1 MQLLIALDRMTQ
13 LQPRV
18 LKVQT
23 TANQNDQKM
32 GMPLQYCFSTLP
44 LEFAA
49 DSFCRE
55 NVRLDELNM
64 KKGIFY
70 VLMTLVTNISQG
82 LLCARKD
89 KGITEIVV
97 FAIAVLFFFSTCV
110 LAHANCTQTF
120 PNASFT
126 KTIYSLYRL
135 PLLGMREQTISDKS
149 LHWNSRVCKD
159 LERCAWYKSEGKKKQ
174 NSTRSAKNRCQIA
187 FNFQE
192 SYVSLL
198 IFSL

>member
-55 NVRLDELNM
+55 NARLDELNM

-97 FAIAVLFFFSTCV
+97 FAIAVLFFFLRV
-110 LAHANCTQTF
+110 YQHMQTV
-120 PNASFT
+120 PKPSQMLPSPKQFT
-126 KTIYSLYRL
+126 HYTGSLSW
-135 PLLGMREQTISDKS
+135 E
-149 LHWNSRVCKD
+149 
-159 LERCAWYKSEGKKKQ
+159 
-174 NSTRSAKNRCQIA
+174 
-187 FNFQE
+187 
-192 SYVSLL
+192 
-198 IFSL
+198 

>member
-55 NVRLDELNM
+55 NVRLDEL

-97 FAIAVLFFFSTCV
+97 FAIAVLFFFLRV
-110 LAHANCTQTF
+110 YQHMQTV
-120 PNASFT
+120 PKPSQMLPSPKQFT
-126 KTIYSLYRL
+126 HYTGSLSW
-135 PLLGMREQTISDKS
+135 E
-149 LHWNSRVCKD
+149 
-159 LERCAWYKSEGKKKQ
+159 
-174 NSTRSAKNRCQIA
+174 
-187 FNFQE
+187 
-192 SYVSLL
+192 
-198 IFSL
+198 

>member
-97 FAIAVLFFFSTCV
+97 FAIAVLFFFFYVCTSTCKLYPNLPKCFLHQNNLLIIQAPSPGNEGTNHIRQV
-110 LAHANCTQTF
+110 LA
-120 PNASFT
+120 
-126 KTIYSLYRL
+126 L
-135 PLLGMREQTISDKS
+135 EQSC
-149 LHWNSRVCKD
+149 LQGSRAMCMVQK
-159 LERCAWYKSEGKKKQ
+159 
-174 NSTRSAKNRCQIA
+174 
-187 FNFQE
+187 
-192 SYVSLL
+192 
-198 IFSL
+198 

>member
-32 GMPLQYCFSTLP
+32 GMPLQYCFSILP

-55 NVRLDELNM
+55 NARLDELSM
-64 KKGIFY
+64 KNGMFY
-70 VLMTLVTNISQG
+70 VLMILVTSISQG

-149 LHWNSRVCKD
+149 LHRNSRVCKD

>member
-82 LLCARKD
+82 LLFLCVYQHMQTVPKPSQMLPSPKQFTHYTGSLSWERGNKPYLTSPCT
-89 KGITEIVV
+89 GIVV
-97 FAIAVLFFFSTCV
+97 SARIQSDVHGTKVKVRRNKTVLGVQKTDARLHST
-110 LAHANCTQTF
+110 
-120 PNASFT
+120 S
-126 KTIYSLYRL
+126 
-135 PLLGMREQTISDKS
+135 
-149 LHWNSRVCKD
+149 
-159 LERCAWYKSEGKKKQ
+159 
-174 NSTRSAKNRCQIA
+174 KNLM
-187 FNFQE
+187 
-192 SYVSLL
+192 SHY
-198 IFSL
+198 